1 MEEKRHLQLV
11 EQCLSSLGQPAFID
25 NYLKLVKKIGAVQS
39 TIFSCH
45 LDRPQCLLSRNLEV
59 SLVGEMVTAIYLS
72 GWYKQDPLYHR
83 IKEIPPGTQEILYL
97 DDIKGGY
104 SQDYAQA
111 FYSLFKEKNPK
122 IGLADRISIL
132 AGGNHLHLIMQFY
145 FTHNNLPDPKDP
157 TLQILGH
164 LAVQH
169 FEITTEKSDEGT
181 PPVLSSLSDRE
192 KEVCRGIL
200 LGKKA
205 ESIAAE
211 MEVAPSTVVTYR
223 RRAYEKL
230 GITSRTALFELCNG

>member
-1 MEEKRHLQLV
+1 MEEKRHLKLV

-25 NYLKLVKKIGAVQS
+25 SYLKLVKRIGAVQS
-39 TIFSCH
+39 TIFSCG
-45 LDRPQCLLSRNLEV
+45 DSRPKCLLSRNLEV

-72 GWYKQDPLYHR
+72 GWYKQDPIYLR
-83 IKEIPPGTQEILYL
+83 MKDFAPGTQETLYL
-97 DDIKGGY
+97 DEIKDEY
-104 SQDYAQA
+104 SQDYCQA

-132 AGGNHLHLIMQFY
+132 AAGTRLRLIIQLY
-145 FTHNNLPDPKDP
+145 FTHNALPEPDHP

-164 LAVQH
+164 LALQH
-169 FEITTEKSDEGT
+169 FELSAEKPTDGM
-181 PPVLSSLSDRE
+181 PPVLDSLSDRE
-192 KEVCRGIL
+192 KQVCRGIL

-205 ESIAAE
+205 ESIAAD

-230 GITSRTALFELCNG
+230 GITSRSALFEICNN